1 MSKDKRPE
9 KVEMKLLTIG
19 IRGPNGY
26 LRADSQP
33 LDDTVADEQFDVLR
47 NRLAEGGIVE
57 LPWIV
62 LRSEDIILI
71 RTTPLG

>member
-1 MSKDKRPE
+1 
-9 KVEMKLLTIG
+9 MKLLTIG

-33 LDDTVADEQFDVLR
+33 LDDSAADAQFGLLR
-47 NRLAEGGIVE
+47 DRLAQGGIVE

-62 LRSEDIILI
+62 LRSEDVLLV
-71 RTTPLG
+71 RTTSLG

>member
-1 MSKDKRPE
+1 
-9 KVEMKLLTIG
+9 MKLLTIG

-33 LDDTVADEQFDVLR
+33 LADSAAEEQFALLR
-47 NRLAEGGIVE
+47 DRLAEGGIVE

-62 LRSEDIILI
+62 LRSEDIILV
-71 RTTPLG
+71 RTTALG